1 MFQAKHAQKIS
12 KKPRAK
18 WKLIFWKRCYKPWAK
33 LCWRLQRTFP
43 SLTEELFS
51 ENSFSGVAAASEETI
66 ATEVNYEQSLYVHY
80 YQTSLNVDTLA
91 NVQSLYRTCF
101 ACIDPAIVC
110 FSFFPDFF
118 ALQNYVSCCMESLH
132 FSFVNSNQNR
142 FHFGELKLVL
152 NGRGKTFPFSC
163 ILHDFQYVLES

>member
-1 MFQAKHAQKIS
+1 M
-12 KKPRAK
+12 
-18 WKLIFWKRCYKPWAK
+18 
-33 LCWRLQRTFP
+33 
-43 SLTEELFS
+43 
-51 ENSFSGVAAASEETI
+51 AAASEETI

-152 NGRGKTFPFSC
+152 NGRVKRFLFHAFCMISNMYWNLKVVE
-163 ILHDFQYVLES
+163 LHTLRVMLLPGGRGCCVQERALNDSRVDSPYWL